1 MNKISVKELAFIL
14 AFLFPNMT
22 LADEKQLEKR
32 LEALEAKMER
42 MGAIEAENKELRIR
56 LQKTEAKLEKVT
68 AQKIATVA
76 PVRTMEPQ
84 ATPVT
89 VATPVITKGVLVT
102 PVSTESNWS
111 GVYAGI
117 NAGYSQ
123 GFINIARDGYGF
135 GNFNFD
141 RYSTYV
147 EGPVVGGQIGLNHQ
161 FSNNIVLGIEA
172 DFDWADVVA
181 RNFSS
186 NGDYGSGN
194 SSGISTGSY
203 NSRYGLDWLGTGRA
217 RLGYAFANLMPFI
230 TGGIAYGQLTS
241 NEYRWYNSALG
252 FSCCGLSS
260 TSSSF
265 TSGTASNVNVGWV
278 AGAGVEY
285 LLPNSW
291 SLKGEYQYAYLG
303 NLTRSDEGYFAAIPS
318 FAGYTKV
325 NINNFGVHQ
334 ARVGLNY
341 HTDWLKSYSVNTEEH

>member
-1 MNKISVKELAFIL
+1 MNKIAIL
-14 AFLFPNMT
+14 AFASSAALVLPKAAF
-22 LADEKQLEKR
+22 ADDKQLEKR

-42 MGAIEAENKELRIR
+42 MATIESENKELKVR

-68 AQKIATVA
+68 AQKVATVA
-76 PVRTMEPQ
+76 PVRTVERP
-84 ATPVT
+84 AAPVT
-89 VATPVITKGVLVT
+89 VATPEIAKITPVT

-135 GNFNFD
+135 GSIGFD
-141 RYSTYV
+141 RNSTYT
-147 EGPVVGGQIGLNHQ
+147 EGPIVGGQIGLNHQ
-161 FSNNIVLGIEA
+161 FSNNIVVGVEA

-181 RNFSS
+181 RNYSL
-186 NGDYGSGN
+186 NGDYGSGY
-194 SSGISTGSY
+194 SSGLFTSSF

-217 RLGYAFANLMPFI
+217 RLGYTFASLMPFI
-230 TGGIAYGQLTS
+230 TGGIAYGQLS
-241 NEYRWYNSALG
+241 SDQYRWNNSASA

-265 TSGTASNVNVGWV
+265 SSGTASNVNIGWV

-291 SLKGEYQYAYLG
+291 SLKGEYQYVYLG
-303 NLTRSDEGYFAAIPS
+303 NLTRSDEAYAASIPS

-325 NINNFGVHQ
+325 NMNNFGIHQ

-341 HTDWLKSYSVNTEEH
+341 HTDWLKNFSVNTEQR